1 MKFFCEKCQ
10 KSFEFTVA
18 DGGAFQCPECAQEYT
33 YEANTIVPGMEIGD
47 FRIIRLLSR
56 GGMGEVFLARQISLE
71 REVALKV
78 LQSKFINDREYIDS
92 LYSEAR
98 AAAKLSHPNI
108 VQAYAVGEDNG
119 IFYFAMEYVRGD
131 TFKSILKTKPEGK
144 LEFKQAAQVIRDIAK
159 ALDSAWRE
167 QKLVHQDI
175 KPDNI
180 MLDPNGFAK
189 LADLGLAKTA
199 GSAAE
204 DDDADEVLGTPQY
217 ISPEQ
222 LTGVPTDVRSDIYSL
237 GATFFQFVT
246 GRFPYVAKMAEDI
259 AKMHVAGN
267 LEPPKQFNP
276 ELPDELNRIIVK
288 MMARY
293 PEDRYQLPGELVEDL
308 ENFLNSSNTTSIAM
322 PKLKLGG
329 LKVPVL
335 GGNGAAPAANAG
347 AGGMKLKMSSPAGTA
362 APGKS
367 TIPPL
372 GGAGAKPA
380 VSKPGIP
387 PLGGAGA
394 KPAVAK
400 PGIPPLGGAGAKPAV
415 SKPGIPPLG
424 GAGAALKPAAAAPAA
439 TPAPTPAA
447 SPAATPAPKPAA
459 SPAATT
465 APKPAAEKPKN
476 AVELKP
482 EAENAVKSDAKS
494 EPAAEEKKGKKDKKA
509 EKSKD
514 DGAEVKPKRWLRV
527 IFALLGLLVVL
538 AAAAVTLCILKEK
551 EVKMGPVQP
560 AADKVYELYLK
571 LTGKE
576 AKSGKDEA
584 PPAEEKQPASAENA
598 ENSGAESAPAEE
610 NSTENSAGENSGA
623 ESAPAEA
630 SKADSVT
637 VKDVNRELQESGVL
651 KKYMTAF
658 FAALVGT
665 GGEDLESIA
674 GEIRDIANKN
684 PKTAREYEAMVKYF
698 AKEVENINELREK
711 VEQVKNVKVRGIG
724 TIISINFKT
733 GKYTY
738 KQGNMSSSGDFFRL
752 SPAKQTAFANGVLRR
767 FPKFRANR
775 VFYFSLLCNRLNGV
789 RPQMWTKYQS
799 YMPAALPKVK

>member
-1 MKFFCEKCQ
+1 
-10 KSFEFTVA
+10 
-18 DGGAFQCPECAQEYT
+18 
-33 YEANTIVPGMEIGD
+33 ANTIVPGMEIGD
-47 FRIIRLLSR
+47 FRIIRLLSC

-131 TFKSILKTKPEGK
+131 TFKSILKNRPDGK

-347 AGGMKLKMSSPAGTA
+347 AGGMKLKISSPAGTA

-394 KPAVAK
+394 
-400 PGIPPLGGAGAKPAV
+400 
-415 SKPGIPPLG
+415 
-424 GAGAALKPAAAAPAA
+424 ALKPA
-439 TPAPTPAA
+439 AA
-447 SPAATPAPKPAA
+447 SPAATPAPKPAASPAATTAPKPAASPSATPEQKPAA

-576 AKSGKDEA
+576 AKSGKDQA
-584 PPAEEKQPASAENA
+584 PPAEDKQPESAENA

-711 VEQVKNVKVRGIG
+711 VEQIKNVKVRGIG

-738 KQGNMSSSGDFFRL
+738 KQGNMSSSGNFFRL
-752 SPAKQTAFANGVLRR
+752 PPAKQTAFANGVLRR